1 MPDFWARTL
10 AIISLNYL
18 NYNSRLGY
26 HFATLNAFISEV
38 RNDNY
43 ISFRFQGGA
52 ADQARRGRRAQFLG
66 TVMARL
72 DFEVEVTGDLVVAK
86 LWKYP
91 RPLMEEK
98 LDLVGRLM
106 GCARQRD
113 MVIAAMRRLTDVDA
127 FLAGTHRFSRR
138 TRRPPRHLTHRWVRF
153 GRGSLK
159 GVCLTGR
166 LGLS

>member
-10 AIISLNYL
+10 AIVSRNYL

-66 TVMARL
+66 AVMARL
-72 DFEVEVTGDLVVAK
+72 DFQVEVTGDLVVAK

-113 MVIAAMRRLTDVDA
+113 MIMTAGEQVDWYVEA
-127 FLAGTHRFSRR
+127 FLAGNYRFAGEPGAHPAS
-138 TRRPPRHLTHRWVRF
+138 
-153 GRGSLK
+153 
-159 GVCLTGR
+159 
-166 LGLS
+166 